1 MPARIYFADDPS
13 GHKVE
18 VTVAAFAF
26 ESASPDVLIRNLTV
40 EKYASV
46 AENGAIHGRAAAN
59 WATEKCEMRMNSGAE
74 IFIGTGGRVRD
85 CDIHHNGQI
94 GILGLGHDLLI
105 DNSRIWAKQ
114 FHGFNFRWEAG
125 GVKIVLSDGV
135 IFRGNHV
142 HDNVGP
148 GLW

>member
-59 WATEKCEMRMNSGAE
+59 WATE
-74 IFIGTGGRVRD
+74 
-85 CDIHHNGQI
+85 
-94 GILGLGHDLLI
+94 
-105 DNSRIWAKQ
+105 
-114 FHGFNFRWEAG
+114 
-125 GVKIVLSDGV
+125 
-135 IFRGNHV
+135 
-142 HDNVGP
+142 
-148 GLW
+148 